1 MDDVARSPPVGLIA
15 TDLDGTLLGSDH
27 TLGSRDASAL
37 RELGEAGVVRVVAT
51 GRSRLAAERV
61 LDRTV
66 PIDYLVVSSG
76 AGILDWRSG
85 RLLRR
90 HAFEAADARR
100 AAEVLRRFG
109 VDFMAHDPVPDDH
122 RFRFVRARSENP
134 DFERRIGRY
143 GEFAVPWRDGG
154 SAGTNPDDGI
164 GSVPEACQ
172 FVAILGPG
180 EDVLHDRLRAALPE
194 FAVVR
199 STSPLDGRSIWV
211 EVRPRGVSKE
221 SAVAWL
227 AARHGLDAGRTVAVG
242 NDYNDCGMLRWSAN
256 PFVVGNA
263 APELLE
269 RYRVVSSNDAGGFS
283 DAVRE
288 VNRDGGGFARAAA
301 PAEGWPEKITDFL
314 LRPPICSRRR
324 ENQGF

>member
-1 MDDVARSPPVGLIA
+1 MSRPPPVGLIA

-27 TLGSRDASAL
+27 TLGSRDALAL

-51 GRSRLAAERV
+51 GRSLVAAERV
-61 LDRTV
+61 LDRAV

-76 AGILDWRSG
+76 AGILDWGSR

-90 HAFEAADARR
+90 HAFEAGDVRR
-100 AAEVLRRFG
+100 VAEALRRFG

-122 RFRFVRARSENP
+122 RFRYVRARPGNP

-143 GEFAVPWRDGG
+143 GEFAAPWDDGG
-154 SAGTNPDDGI
+154 GAGTRPDDGT
-164 GSVPEACQ
+164 GPLPAACQ
-172 FVAILGPG
+172 FVAILEPG
-180 EDVLHDRLRAALPE
+180 EDALHDRLGTGLSD

-269 RYRVVSSNDAGGFS
+269 RYRVVASNDAGGFS
-283 DAVRE
+283 DAVRT

-301 PAEGWPEKITDFL
+301 PAEG
-314 LRPPICSRRR
+314 
-324 ENQGF
+324 